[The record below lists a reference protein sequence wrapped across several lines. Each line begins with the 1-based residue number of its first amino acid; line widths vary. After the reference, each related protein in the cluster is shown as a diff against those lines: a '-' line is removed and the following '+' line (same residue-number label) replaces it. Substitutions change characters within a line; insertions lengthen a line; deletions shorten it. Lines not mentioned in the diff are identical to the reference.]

1 LQPFATILLYINV
14 TTNKELQLFSW
25 DDAKN
30 ESNQRKHGVSFDA
43 AKLVFS
49 DPLHVTRQD
58 RIENGEQRWQ
68 TIGMAGG
75 VTLLLVAHIWHEWQ
89 ETYGGAEHIR
99 IISARRTTK
108 LERKIY
114 EQGA

>member
-1 LQPFATILLYINV
+1 M
-14 TTNKELQLFSW
+14 FSW

-30 ESNQRKHGVSFDA
+30 ESNQCKHGVSFEA
-43 AKLVFS
+43 AKLVFD
-49 DPLHVTRQD
+49 DPLHLTRQD

-75 VTLLLVAHIWHEWQ
+75 VVLLLVAHTWHEA
-89 ETYGGAEHIR
+89 ENGAEHIR

>member
-1 LQPFATILLYINV
+1 
-14 TTNKELQLFSW
+14 LFSW

-43 AKLVFS
+43 AKLVFD

-75 VTLLLVAHIWHEWQ
+75 VVLLPVAHTWYEADSGI
-89 ETYGGAEHIR
+89 EHIR
-99 IISARRTTK
+99 IISARRTSK
-108 LERKIY
+108 MERKIY

>member
-1 LQPFATILLYINV
+1 M
-14 TTNKELQLFSW
+14 FSW

-30 ESNQRKHGVSFDA
+30 ESNQRKHSVSFEA
-43 AKLVFS
+43 AQLVFD
-49 DPLHVTRQD
+49 DPLHITRQD

-75 VTLLLVAHIWHEWQ
+75 IVLLLVAHTWY
-89 ETYGGAEHIR
+89 ETESGEEHVR
-99 IISARRTTK
+99 LISARRTTK

-114 EQGA
+114 EQGP